1 MTFED
6 KFECGHVER
15 TQVGSTRDPVI
26 RDNDAGTL
34 CFWCD
39 ERRKAQEAA
48 DQWLGSQTKR

>member
-15 TQVGSTRDPVI
+15 TQVGGRREPVV
-26 RDNDAGTL
+26 RDNEAGPL

-39 ERRKAQEAA
+39 ERRKAQEEA
-48 DQWLGSQTKR
+48 DTWTRSQTKR